1 MENNSNEQNDKALDV
16 LIARTNTRE
25 TSTLTIVTVAA
36 SASLILLGLYSQDSL
51 QPSWIIG
58 GLGMAFPILGLIY
71 RTITYYTIQKDD
83 YDEIRNRIPSKDHKI
98 IKNENGKEGRTIL
111 YYSIAGLPILGWLLV
126 CLGILKP

>member
-1 MENNSNEQNDKALDV
+1 MENNSKEQNDKTLDV

-51 QPSWIIG
+51 QPSWIIVV
-58 GLGMAFPILGLIY
+58 LGMAFPILSLIY

-83 YDEIRNRIPSKDHKI
+83 YEEIRNRIPAKDHQI

-111 YYSIAGLPILGWLLV
+111 YYSIVGLPILGWLLV
-126 CLGILKP
+126 FLGFLKP